1 MQLQISLRLLISYQM
16 IRARGFSCCVGIIL
30 KGFLVVFVGTLILH
44 KNCLQCLLVSLCS
57 ITFSF
62 FYCRDFFW
70 EGLLL
75 LFAVCNGQQCLSL
88 SRLRKNVKILLL
100 LFRYHSIRNRSHCW
114 RSRSWWIW
122 GKPSPR
128 RNLWIHFK
136 STRFLPIEIP
146 GTHNFGILYSFLLF
160 FLASYKS
167 TTGGYQSVEVVY
179 ESTPEQQLSYQ
190 ESTYQAPTSEETTY
204 QDTPPQPIY
213 QQSTEYSE
221 EPTSSESYYAKI
233 RESQSNNEDNELI
246 QEIEALEQKL
256 DVLQEEIQNYLN
268 E

>member
-1 MQLQISLRLLISYQM
+1 MDM
-16 IRARGFSCCVGIIL
+16 GE
-30 KGFLVVFVGTLILH
+30 T
-44 KNCLQCLLVSLCS
+44 
-57 ITFSF
+57 
-62 FYCRDFFW
+62 
-70 EGLLL
+70 
-75 LFAVCNGQQCLSL
+75 
-88 SRLRKNVKILLL
+88 
-100 LFRYHSIRNRSHCW
+100 
-114 RSRSWWIW
+114 
-122 GKPSPR
+122 KPSKKLMNPLQVNKVSSYWNSR
-128 RNLWIHFK
+128 HTQLWHSLF
-136 STRFLPIEIP
+136 IP
-146 GTHNFGILYSFLLF
+146 AF